1 MLCRL
6 IASLS
11 VCVHI
16 WKLHREIE
24 MSIIIYFYWKDKTI
38 RFLFISPFRYHNL
51 KYLIDLSIVG
61 RNEAEGIFKAGF

>member
-1 MLCRL
+1 
-6 IASLS
+6 
-11 VCVHI
+11 
-16 WKLHREIE
+16 